1 MLYHKMTDQFVS
13 LSFVE
18 SIAAVAEIS
27 NPFFSK
33 LNFNLFL
40 EIELQLQSHHHYL
53 KIPEKSVLCSP
64 LKSHFSSG
72 VTSLN
77 LLKFVWAHQNNFP
90 LTNLLLPVKGNSL
103 CFICLSAPG
112 HQQQQTQPHHI
123 VRKVTVTPDQYMR
136 IRLILQTAAKLEKL
150 IQWFWFHNIQDTELI
165 NTEGTNSYFFLII
178 SGSWALSQTENL
190 L

>member
-40 EIELQLQSHHHYL
+40 EIELQLPSHHHYL
-53 KIPEKSVLCSP
+53 KIPEKSELCSP

-77 LLKFVWAHQNNFP
+77 LLKFV
-90 LTNLLLPVKGNSL
+90 
-103 CFICLSAPG
+103 
-112 HQQQQTQPHHI
+112 
-123 VRKVTVTPDQYMR
+123 
-136 IRLILQTAAKLEKL
+136 
-150 IQWFWFHNIQDTELI
+150 
-165 NTEGTNSYFFLII
+165 
-178 SGSWALSQTENL
+178 
-190 L
+190 

>member
-1 MLYHKMTDQFVS
+1 M
-13 LSFVE
+13 
-18 SIAAVAEIS
+18 AEIS

-40 EIELQLQSHHHYL
+40 EIELQLQSHCHYL
-53 KIPEKSVLCSP
+53 IIPEKSVLCSP

-77 LLKFVWAHQNNFP
+77 LLKFEHIKTTFHSP
-90 LTNLLLPVKGNSL
+90 LYVPVKGNSL

-136 IRLILQTAAKLEKL
+136 IRLILQTAAKPE
-150 IQWFWFHNIQDTELI
+150 
-165 NTEGTNSYFFLII
+165 
-178 SGSWALSQTENL
+178 
-190 L
+190 

>member
-13 LSFVE
+13 LSVVE

-40 EIELQLQSHHHYL
+40 EIELQLQSHCHYL
-53 KIPEKSVLCSP
+53 IIPEKSVLCSP

-77 LLKFVWAHQNNFP
+77 LFKCV
-90 LTNLLLPVKGNSL
+90 
-103 CFICLSAPG
+103 
-112 HQQQQTQPHHI
+112 
-123 VRKVTVTPDQYMR
+123 
-136 IRLILQTAAKLEKL
+136 
-150 IQWFWFHNIQDTELI
+150 
-165 NTEGTNSYFFLII
+165 
-178 SGSWALSQTENL
+178 
-190 L
+190 